1 MTEGIFADIKM
12 IKFGATPD
20 EIYSFLKEAIAELD
34 KANNRSPKAVEI
46 ADKAIDEYLTN
57 TVVNEEVKRL
67 LKHTYEDAKE
77 RVEKN
82 IYHAKELANDIAWWY
97 NGDVE
102 SAELWVFCE
111 INNIVAIVATVK
123 MEIEF
128 LEHIIDNVNKM
139 MDEAKAKSEEL
150 GVEYI
155 EGYTCVAGV
164 SVPVQK
170 PYPEVKNK
178 YDL

>member
-1 MTEGIFADIKM
+1 MGNQGQISQKVCPLLFTDYAKGDKIKA
-12 IKFGATPD
+12 G
-20 EIYSFLKEAIAELD
+20 LKLILC
-34 KANNRSPKAVEI
+34 N
-46 ADKAIDEYLTN
+46 
-57 TVVNEEVKRL
+57 
-67 LKHTYEDAKE
+67 
-77 RVEKN
+77 
-82 IYHAKELANDIAWWY
+82 HAKELANDIAWWY

-111 INNIVAIVATVK
+111 INNIVAIVASVK